1 MFDTSRGWLAR
12 GTFIL
17 QGSGAGNAVT
27 LHPENCMRMEKS
39 IPRLELAAF
48 TEVNFKEPFLNVEQ
62 YPLNAAYFTI
72 KDRRYNPV
80 KDYISP
86 NRRQFYK
93 IFHITSGTGILNV
106 GLHQYALSAG
116 DIAFLHPDEIM
127 SWQTTSAE
135 TGGHFCLIHPKYFGA
150 AEHVLQLFRHYPYF
164 KPTQAVIQLTESQ
177 STVVDRHFGIMLEEN
192 ESNNADK
199 KDAIL
204 LHLQMILLEAKRAGK
219 KLADV
224 AVPESY
230 NYIHGFLSLLETA
243 FQVQG
248 PDSVIK
254 IKTAAEFA
262 GQLHVHP
269 NYLNTLVRNQTGK
282 TLREHIQERLL
293 YEAKSLL
300 VHTGWDIQT
309 ISHVL
314 GFSNHAA
321 FTSFFHRKENTSPS
335 RFRENAM
342 PVNS

>member
-1 MFDTSRGWLAR
+1 M
-12 GTFIL
+12 
-17 QGSGAGNAVT
+17 
-27 LHPENCMRMEKS
+27 HMERAD
-39 IPRLELAAF
+39 IPRLELEAF
-48 TEVNFKEPFLNVEQ
+48 AQVNFKIPFLTVEQ
-62 YPLNAAYFTI
+62 YPVNAAYFSV
-72 KDRRYNPV
+72 KNRANYPV
-80 KDYISP
+80 NDYISP
-86 NRRQFYK
+86 NRRQFFK
-93 IFHITSGTGILNV
+93 IFHITSGTGILTV
-106 GLHQYALSAG
+106 GLHRYNLSPG

-127 SWQTTSAE
+127 SWQTTSTE

-164 KPTQAVIQLTESQ
+164 KPTQAVIQLTENQ
-177 STVVDRHFGIMLEEN
+177 SAIVDRHFGIILEEN
-192 ESNNADK
+192 ESDNADK

-204 LHLQMILLEAKRAGK
+204 LHLQMILLEARRAGK
-219 KLADV
+219 NLTDV

-230 NYIHGFLSLLETA
+230 NYIHGFLSLLEST

-262 GQLHVHP
+262 DQLHVHP
-269 NYLNTLVRNQTGK
+269 NYLNTLVKNQTGK

-309 ISHVL
+309 ISYVL

-335 RFRENAM
+335 RFRESVVPA
-342 PVNS
+342 NS